1 MITKNI
7 HMSKEEIKSKPFR
20 GNPTEFIESPWL
32 SSEDLLG
39 SGVTQVELEIE
50 DVEMTENVKAQDGKI
65 VDKVLFL
72 KFKKAKKRMW
82 LNTTNIRNLTRLFGK
97 TEDWPGKTVTLTVEE
112 VRAFGK
118 NTRGLR
124 IVVPTSIVKKPV

>member
-1 MITKNI
+1 
-7 HMSKEEIKSKPFR
+7 MSKEEIKSKPFR

-50 DVEMTENVKAQDGKI
+50 DVEMTENVKAQDGKV

-72 KFKKAKKRMW
+72 KFKKAKKWMW
-82 LNTTNIRNLTRLFGK
+82 LNTTNIRRLTRLFGK
-97 TEDWPGKTVTLTVEE
+97 SEDWPGKTVTLTSEE
-112 VRAFGK
+112 VRAWGK
-118 NTRGLR
+118 DTRGLR
-124 IVVPTSIVKKPV
+124 IKVPTSIVKKQV